1 VGSADVENIDPL
13 KIRHFDDFRTVGSD
27 ELTRAAGRF
36 ASRMRLELIRSAVF
50 EEGLGPRLE
59 RRFSSRRLIGWS
71 PEPAT
76 AGTTTSLSICSLTGA
91 ACSGI
96 LEIRGLRV
104 RCRIER
110 KAAAT
115 GPPGSLL
122 VSSRPEAWMT
132 IGPPRGRFCR
142 HIGLIAAAATTASPL
157 RLVPQKSLSG
167 STLRLSLCAL
177 WLWSLRAQ

>member
-1 VGSADVENIDPL
+1 VGAADVENIDPL
-13 KIRHFDDFRTVGSD
+13 KIGHFDDLCTIGGH
-27 ELTRAAGRF
+27 ELARAAGRF
-36 ASRMRLELIRSAVF
+36 APRMRLELIRSAVL

-59 RRFSSRRLIGWS
+59 RSFSSGRLIGWS
-71 PEPAT
+71 AEAAT
-76 AGTTTSLSICSLTGA
+76 AGTPTSLGICSLTCP
-91 ACSGI
+91 ACARV
-96 LEIRGLRV
+96 LEIRGLWV

-122 VSSRPEAWMT
+122 ISSRPEAWMT
-132 IGPPRGRFCR
+132 IGPPWRRFCR
-142 HIGLIAAAATTASPL
+142 HIRLIAAAATTASPL
-157 RLVPQKSLSG
+157 GLVPQKSLPG